1 MCVCVCVCVCAR
13 AVCVCAC
20 AFVCVCVCVCVRVC
34 VFLQGPMLIS
44 VGLDK
49 DKVLKKLKNLHP
61 VKDFAE
67 FLADELRLSE
77 RLL

>member
-1 MCVCVCVCVCAR
+1 MCVCVCVCAR
-13 AVCVCAC
+13 ARGVCVCM
-20 AFVCVCVCVCVRVC
+20 CVCVCVRVC
-34 VFLQGPMLIS
+34 VCVCVCVLLQGPMLIS

>member
-1 MCVCVCVCVCAR
+1 MCVCVCVL
-13 AVCVCAC
+13 
-20 AFVCVCVCVCVRVC
+20 
-34 VFLQGPMLIS
+34 LQGPMLIS

>member
-1 MCVCVCVCVCAR
+1 MCVCVCVCAR
-13 AVCVCAC
+13 ARARCVCVHVRLCVCA
-20 AFVCVCVCVCVRVC
+20 CVCVCVCVL
-34 VFLQGPMLIS
+34 LQGPMLIS